1 VIGADGSNPV
11 NLTNTP
17 GRDRYGMWSPDG
29 TRIAFN
35 TERDGNQEIYV
46 MNADGS
52 QQANVTQ
59 TPDATEGLA
68 DWSPDGKRL
77 VLYNNGT
84 GNKDVYVVDLT
95 TGNWTN
101 ITNHPASDEFSTWS
115 P

>member
-1 VIGADGSNPV
+1 
-11 NLTNTP
+11 
-17 GRDRYGMWSPDG
+17 
-29 TRIAFN
+29 
-35 TERDGNQEIYV
+35 V

-52 QQANVTQ
+52 QPTNVTQ
-59 TPDATEGLA
+59 TPDAEEGLA

-77 VLYNNGT
+77 VLYHNGS